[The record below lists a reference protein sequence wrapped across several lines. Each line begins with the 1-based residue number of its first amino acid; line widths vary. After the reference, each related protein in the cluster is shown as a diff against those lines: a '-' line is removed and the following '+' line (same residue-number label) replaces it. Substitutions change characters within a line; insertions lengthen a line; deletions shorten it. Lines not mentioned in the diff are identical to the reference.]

1 MISCAA
7 QKTSICSMGL
17 FWRSIRVGCV
27 DEGEEKLHCDDSSVM
42 HKSLSIEGLNIYCD
56 SSKNRTVTPLAE
68 KMPFISYALPSLQLP
83 NPLTNTYSDR
93 FISYV
98 LSDFNLSSEFT
109 CDLRRAE
116 DRWPHPSEL
125 VAAVSPLVPDKDRGC
140 LASFLNNASCPLYWY
155 SRQYSSEEELCRF
168 LTDSLHD
175 STLDATTMLS
185 VSQVLFPLLKTPKP
199 RFALVASVGEVNVA
213 LDNQHLLFVSDLMS
227 SLPSPSPSDPPI
239 ESTNASNIS
248 LEPTNASNTSL
259 EPEPSVPEA
268 ATASSKPR
276 FTARSLALYLT
287 YSLFSSYSLFFIA
300 LFTVLF
306 FPFCLFYSVAQ
317 AVGSVLLVGSGL
329 LFFNRYMVDS
339 TDALPDRRDDERT
352 QRISVVELEVD
363 TQPIRLVLTHSI
375 ASDQAMPLV
384 SSSASFMQITL
395 SSLHVGVTTHPHDTS
410 LTVGVPQFSVLDDQT
425 LHTQGTASSLL
436 ALTNLNCSLLTVASS
451 SSYHPPRTLQEVSD
465 ANPCKAW
472 TTLRADVD
480 DLDCEDSHPE

>member
-1 MISCAA
+1 MISSAA

-42 HKSLSIEGLNIYCD
+42 HKLLSIEGLNIYCD

-68 KMPFISYALPSLQLP
+68 KMPFISYAIPSLQLP

-109 CDLRRAE
+109 FDLRRAE

-125 VAAVSPLVPDKDRGC
+125 VAAVSPLVSDKDRGC
-140 LASFLNNASCPLYWY
+140 LTSFLNNASCPLYWY
-155 SRQYSSEEELCRF
+155 SSQYSSEEELCRF

-185 VSQVLFPLLKTPKP
+185 VSQTLFPLLKTPKP
-199 RFALVASVGEVNVA
+199 RFALVASVGEVNIA
-213 LDNQHLLFVSDLMS
+213 LDNQHLLFMSDLMS
-227 SLPSPSPSDPPI
+227 SLLSPSPSDPPMKSTDASNTSL
-239 ESTNASNIS
+239 ESTD
-248 LEPTNASNTSL
+248 ASNTSL
-259 EPEPSVPEA
+259 EPASSVPEI
-268 ATASSKPR
+268 ATPSSKPR

-306 FPFCLFYSVAQ
+306 FPVCLFYSVAQ

-352 QRISVVELEVD
+352 QRISLVELEVD
-363 TQPIRLVLTHSI
+363 TQPIRLVLTHST

-395 SSLHVGVTTHPHDTS
+395 SSLHLGMTTHPHDTS
-410 LTVGVPQFSVLDDQT
+410 LTVGIPQFSILDDQT

-451 SSYHPPRTLQEVSD
+451 SSYHLPQSLQEVSD
-465 ANPCKAW
+465 ANPCKAS
-472 TTLRADVD
+472 TTLRVDVD
-480 DLDCEDSHPE
+480 DCDCEDSHPE

>member
-1 MISCAA
+1 
-7 QKTSICSMGL
+7 MGL

-27 DEGEEKLHCDDSSVM
+27 DAGEEKLHCDDSSVM

-98 LSDFNLSSEFT
+98 LSDFSLSSEFT

-125 VAAVSPLVPDKDRGC
+125 VAVVSPLVPDKDRGC
-140 LASFLNNASCPLYWY
+140 LASFLNNTSCPLYWY

-185 VSQVLFPLLKTPKP
+185 VSQALFPLLKTPKP
-199 RFALVASVGEVNVA
+199 RFALVASVGEVNIA
-213 LDNQHLLFVSDLMS
+213 LDNQHLLFVSDLVS
-227 SLPSPSPSDPPI
+227 SLPSPSSSDPPI
-239 ESTNASNIS
+239 ESTDASSTS
-248 LEPTNASNTSL
+248 LEPTDASNPSL
-259 EPEPSVPEA
+259 KSTEPSVPEA

-287 YSLFSSYSLFFIA
+287 YSLFSSYTLFFIA
-300 LFTVLF
+300 LFTVLLF
-306 FPFCLFYSVAQ
+306 SVCLFYSVAQ

-352 QRISVVELEVD
+352 QRVSLVELEVN
-363 TQPIRLVLTHSI
+363 TQPIRLVLTHST
-375 ASDQAMPLV
+375 ASDQGMPLV

-451 SSYHPPRTLQEVSD
+451 SSYHPPQTLQEVSA
-465 ANPCKAW
+465 ANPCKAS
-472 TTLRADVD
+472 TALRVGVD
-480 DLDCEDSHPE
+480 DFACEDRPPA

>member
-1 MISCAA
+1 M
-7 QKTSICSMGL
+7 
-17 FWRSIRVGCV
+17 
-27 DEGEEKLHCDDSSVM
+27 
-42 HKSLSIEGLNIYCD
+42 
-56 SSKNRTVTPLAE
+56 
-68 KMPFISYALPSLQLP
+68 
-83 NPLTNTYSDR
+83 
-93 FISYV
+93 
-98 LSDFNLSSEFT
+98 
-109 CDLRRAE
+109 
-116 DRWPHPSEL
+116 
-125 VAAVSPLVPDKDRGC
+125 
-140 LASFLNNASCPLYWY
+140 
-155 SRQYSSEEELCRF
+155 
-168 LTDSLHD
+168 
-175 STLDATTMLS
+175 
-185 VSQVLFPLLKTPKP
+185 
-199 RFALVASVGEVNVA
+199 
-213 LDNQHLLFVSDLMS
+213 
-227 SLPSPSPSDPPI
+227 
-239 ESTNASNIS
+239 
-248 LEPTNASNTSL
+248 
-259 EPEPSVPEA
+259 PEA

-300 LFTVLF
+300 LFAVLL
-306 FPFCLFYSVAQ
+306 FPVCLFYSVAQ

-384 SSSASFMQITL
+384 SSSTSFMQITL

-465 ANPCKAW
+465 ANPCKAS
-472 TTLRADVD
+472 TTLRVDVED
-480 DLDCEDSHPE
+480 FDCEDSHPE

>member
-27 DEGEEKLHCDDSSVM
+27 DAGEEKLHCDDSSVM

-83 NPLTNTYSDR
+83 NPLTNTYSNR

-140 LASFLNNASCPLYWY
+140 LASFLNNTSCPLYWY

-185 VSQVLFPLLKTPKP
+185 VSQALFPLLKTPKP
-199 RFALVASVGEVNVA
+199 RFALVASVGEVNIA
-213 LDNQHLLFVSDLMS
+213 LDNQHLLFVSDLVS
-227 SLPSPSPSDPPI
+227 SLPSPSSSDPPI
-239 ESTNASNIS
+239 ESTDASSTS
-248 LEPTNASNTSL
+248 LEPTDASNPSL
-259 EPEPSVPEA
+259 KSTEPSVPEA

-287 YSLFSSYSLFFIA
+287 YSLFSSYTLFFIA
-300 LFTVLF
+300 LFAVLL
-306 FPFCLFYSVAQ
+306 FPVCLFYSVAQ

-352 QRISVVELEVD
+352 QRVSLVELEVN
-363 TQPIRLVLTHSI
+363 TQPIRLVLTHST
-375 ASDQAMPLV
+375 ASDQGMPLV

-451 SSYHPPRTLQEVSD
+451 SS
-465 ANPCKAW
+465 
-472 TTLRADVD
+472 
-480 DLDCEDSHPE
+480 

>member
-1 MISCAA
+1 
-7 QKTSICSMGL
+7 MGL

-27 DEGEEKLHCDDSSVM
+27 DAGEEKLHCDDSSVM

-98 LSDFNLSSEFT
+98 LSDFSLSSEFT

-140 LASFLNNASCPLYWY
+140 LASFLHNPSCPLYWY

-185 VSQVLFPLLKTPKP
+185 VSQALFPLLKTPKP
-199 RFALVASVGEVNVA
+199 RFALVASVGEVNIA
-213 LDNQHLLFVSDLMS
+213 LDNQHLLFVSDLVS
-227 SLPSPSPSDPPI
+227 SLPSPSSSDPPI
-239 ESTNASNIS
+239 ESTDASSTS
-248 LEPTNASNTSL
+248 LEPTDASNPSL
-259 EPEPSVPEA
+259 KSTEPSVPEA

-287 YSLFSSYSLFFIA
+287 YSLFSSYTLFFIA
-300 LFTVLF
+300 LFTVLLF
-306 FPFCLFYSVAQ
+306 SVCLFYSVAQ
-317 AVGSVLLVGSGL
+317 AVGSGL

-352 QRISVVELEVD
+352 QRVSLVELEVN

-410 LTVGVPQFSVLDDQT
+410 LPVGVPQFSVLDDQT

-451 SSYHPPRTLQEVSD
+451 SSYHPPQTLQEVSD
-465 ANPCKAW
+465 ANPCKAS
-472 TTLRADVD
+472 TTLRVDVD
-480 DLDCEDSHPE
+480 DFDCEDSHPE